1 MIRAR
6 IFSVGEVLP
15 LLLLA
20 TMLSAWAQT
29 VDHTV
34 PPADPVVTSDS
45 SEYCG
50 VLLHRITGLS
60 RTTNLPPP
68 LEAAVLSEEG
78 ERMCIHGQT
87 RGGVMRLRRAL
98 AILRHSDD

>member
-1 MIRAR
+1 MMRSR

-15 LLLLA
+15 LLLFA
-20 TMLSAWAQT
+20 VMFSAWSQT
-29 VDHTV
+29 VERGGT
-34 PPADPVVTSDS
+34 ATDPIVTSDS
-45 SEYCG
+45 PEYCG

-68 LEAAVLSEEG
+68 LEAAALSQEG
-78 ERMCIHGQT
+78 ERMCVHGQI

-98 AILRHSDD
+98 AILRHSEN